1 MQNKDKLIDYWA
13 KSSSMDFDAALDLL
27 KAKKYPHCLFFAHLS
42 VEKLL
47 KAIYVKVNEEY
58 SPITHNLLLLAK
70 KSGLV
75 LSDLQ
80 VEQFAEI
87 NTFSIEA
94 RYPDE
99 KFNFY
104 KKCTLQ
110 FTEKYIKIIE
120 ETLSWLREKL

>member
-1 MQNKDKLIDYWA
+1 MQNKDKLIEYWA
-13 KSSSMDFDAALDLL
+13 KSSSMDFDAALDLF
-27 KAKKYPHCLFFAHLS
+27 KAKKYPHCLFFSHLS

-47 KAIYVKVNEEY
+47 KAIYVKTKEEH

-70 KSGLV
+70 ESGLV
-75 LSDLQ
+75 LSDRQ

-87 NTFSIEA
+87 NTFNIEA

-104 KKCTLQ
+104 KKCTLH
-110 FTEKYIKIIE
+110 FTKKYIKIIE

>member
-1 MQNKDKLIDYWA
+1 MQYGKNY
-13 KSSSMDFDAALDLL
+13 
-27 KAKKYPHCLFFAHLS
+27 LS

-47 KAIYVKVNEEY
+47 KAIYVKTREEH

-70 KSGLV
+70 ESGIV
-75 LSDLQ
+75 LSDKQ

-87 NTFSIEA
+87 NNFNIEA

-104 KKCTLQ
+104 QKCTLQ

>member
-1 MQNKDKLIDYWA
+1 
-13 KSSSMDFDAALDLL
+13 MDIEAALDLF
-27 KAKKYPHCLFFAHLS
+27 KAGKYPHCLFFAHLS

-47 KAIYVKVNEEY
+47 KALFVKTNDEH

-70 KSGLV
+70 KSKLE

-80 VEQFAEI
+80 VERFAEI
-87 NTFSIEA
+87 NTFNIEA

-104 KKCTLQ
+104 KKCTPE
-110 FTEKYIKIIE
+110 FTGKYIKVIE
-120 ETLSWLREKL
+120 EILDWLKKKL

>member
-1 MQNKDKLIDYWA
+1 MQNKDKLIEYWA
-13 KSSSMDFDAALDLL
+13 TSSSIDFEAALDLF

-47 KAIYVKVNEEY
+47 KAIYVKTKEEH

-70 KSGLV
+70 ESGLV
-75 LSDLQ
+75 LSELQ
-80 VEQFAEI
+80 VERFAEI
-87 NTFSIEA
+87 STFNIEA

-104 KKCTLQ
+104 KKCTRQ
-110 FTEKYIKIIE
+110 FTRTYIKIIE
-120 ETLSWLREKL
+120 ETLRWLKEKL